1 MKLLRVHALSTFITM
16 LIALYAIFIFAPT
29 ERTMGF
35 IGEVQRIF
43 YFHVSSNW
51 TTFLA
56 TFCVFLCSILF
67 LLKESREWDIR
78 AAAAAE
84 LGVVFGTLGLISG
97 TLWARPVWGIWWTW
111 DARLTS
117 FFLLWL
123 ILLAYQMLRRVVDSP
138 AQRGRLSA
146 VFGILA
152 AVDTPIVYMANRWW
166 RTQHPAPVIAGGPG
180 SGLDPRMALTLCI
193 TLGAFTL
200 LYVYL
205 WRIRCELERT
215 ADVIE
220 TLQRQLQTQGME
232 VR

>member
-1 MKLLRVHALSTFITM
+1 MKLLRVHALSTFIAM

-97 TLWARPVWGIWWTW
+97 TLWSRPVWGVWWSW
-111 DARLTS
+111 VAILQS
-117 FFLLWL
+117 IMFLLL
-123 ILLAYQMLRRVVDSP
+123 FLLVYQ
-138 AQRGRLSA
+138 
-146 VFGILA
+146 
-152 AVDTPIVYMANRWW
+152 
-166 RTQHPAPVIAGGPG
+166 H
-180 SGLDPRMALTLCI
+180 
-193 TLGAFTL
+193 
-200 LYVYL
+200 
-205 WRIRCELERT
+205 
-215 ADVIE
+215 
-220 TLQRQLQTQGME
+220 LQ
-232 VR
+232 